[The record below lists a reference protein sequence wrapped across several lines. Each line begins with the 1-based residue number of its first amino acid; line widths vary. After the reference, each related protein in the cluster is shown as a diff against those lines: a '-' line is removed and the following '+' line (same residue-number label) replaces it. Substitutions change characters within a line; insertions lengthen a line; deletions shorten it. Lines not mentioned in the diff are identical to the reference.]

1 MSQTVIVTGMVLSAA
16 PSGDYDKRVVLLTK
30 EKGKIAA
37 FAKGARRQNSP
48 LLAACNPFS
57 FGEFVLYEGRTSFN
71 IMSVSIS
78 NYFMELMSDFEGAY
92 YGFYFMELADYYGRE
107 YNDEKEML
115 KLLYA
120 ALLALSKKR
129 IPNLLIRYI
138 FELKIVCINGE
149 GPQVFHCVACGKQKE
164 GMVFSAFRG
173 GLVCAD
179 CRVGIR
185 DGIRMNPSTLYT
197 LQYIVSTPVEKLFSF
212 VVSEEVLDEL
222 GRIMKNYLKLHVD
235 KRFKS
240 LEILNSLEK

>member
-1 MSQTVIVTGMVLSAA
+1 MGQTVIVTGMVLSAA

-57 FGEFVLYEGRTSFN
+57 FGEFVLYEGRSSYN

-78 NYFMELMSDFEGAY
+78 NYFMELMGDFEGAY

-120 ALLALSKKR
+120 SLLALTKKK
-129 IPNLLIRYI
+129 IPYLLIRYI
-138 FELKIVCINGE
+138 FELKIICINGE
-149 GPQVFHCVACGKQKE
+149 GPQVFHCVCCGKE
-164 GMVFSAFRG
+164 ADDAVFSPYHG
-173 GLVCAD
+173 GLVCRE
-179 CRVGIR
+179 CRGKNR
-185 DGIRMNPSTLYT
+185 DGIRLLKSTLYT
-197 LQYIVSTPVEKLFSF
+197 LQYIVSTPVEKLYSF
-212 VVSEEVLDEL
+212 VVSDEVLAQL
-222 GRIMKNYLKLHVD
+222 GKIMKPYVKLHVD
-235 KRFKS
+235 KRFNS